1 MLPAYVP
8 NPVAA
13 ASGGGRPIDGVRNF
27 HDGRRIFGDGKTW
40 RGFLCGVAAGILVGL
55 VQIRGLEAAGL
66 TWLPAHTLSS
76 VILLSFGALL
86 GDLIKSFFK
95 RRLGMKS
102 GDKWL
107 VADQYDLVLGAFLM
121 VAVFDLSWLL
131 TNITI
136 PVLFWIIVLTPVLHK
151 TANVIGY
158 MAGVK
163 DVPW

>member
-13 ASGGGRPIDGVRNF
+13 AFGGGRPIDGGMNF
-27 HDGRRIFGDGKTW
+27 HDGRRIFGDGKTC

-55 VQIRGLEAAGL
+55 VQIWGWNEAGL
-66 TWLPAHTLSS
+66 TWLPLHTLSS
-76 VILLSFGALL
+76 IVLLSFGALL
-86 GDLIKSFFK
+86 GDLVKSFFK

-121 VAVFDLSWLL
+121 VAIFDLPWLL
-131 TNITI
+131 ANITI
-136 PVLFWIIVLTPVLHK
+136 PVLLWIIVLTPVLHK